1 MQIRC
6 LNGQNISALAFLR
19 ITQSQGL
26 ITIFVKSG
34 YDETPLTREI
44 VQNKVTVA
52 TVYGRSYYKIINAL
66 KLMDIQFE
74 SVSPEE
80 AALSNAKII
89 ITTRDEAE
97 IVRRKDV
104 LLDTELDDYPVFMK
118 AKILRNIMGPYHDDQ
133 LTIGIDPGIR
143 IGVSVIF
150 LHNEIESVVESS
162 PESAIKL
169 VSHLISRIRS
179 NKKVVRIGN
188 GNIVMATQIAMTLK
202 TKFKELVDI
211 EIVDEHGTSQPQNT
225 EANRRGARDRASAR
239 TIALRNGKPFK
250 SSSSPSRISNG
261 VIKST

>member
-1 MQIRC
+1 
-6 LNGQNISALAFLR
+6 LR

-26 ITIFVKSG
+26 ITIFVKTG

-52 TVYGRSYYKIINAL
+52 TVYGRPYYKIINAL

-97 IVRRKDV
+97 IVRRRDV

-143 IGVSVIF
+143 IGISVIF

-179 NKKVVRIGN
+179 NKKIVRIGN
-188 GNIVMATQIAMTLK
+188 GNIAMATQIAMTLK

-250 SSSSPSRISNG
+250 SSSSSSSSSRISNG

>member
-1 MQIRC
+1 
-6 LNGQNISALAFLR
+6 LR

-26 ITIFVKSG
+26 IIIFVKSG
-34 YDETPLTREI
+34 YDETPLSREI

-104 LLDTELDDYPVFMK
+104 LLDTELDDSPVFMK

-133 LTIGIDPGIR
+133 LTIGIDPGTR
-143 IGVSVIF
+143 IGISVIF
-150 LHNEIESVVESS
+150 LHNEIESIVESS

-169 VSHLISRIRS
+169 GSDLI
-179 NKKVVRIGN
+179 
-188 GNIVMATQIAMTLK
+188 
-202 TKFKELVDI
+202 
-211 EIVDEHGTSQPQNT
+211 
-225 EANRRGARDRASAR
+225 RR
-239 TIALRNGKPFK
+239 L
-250 SSSSPSRISNG
+250 
-261 VIKST
+261 

>member
-1 MQIRC
+1 
-6 LNGQNISALAFLR
+6 
-19 ITQSQGL
+19 
-26 ITIFVKSG
+26 
-34 YDETPLTREI
+34 
-44 VQNKVTVA
+44 
-52 TVYGRSYYKIINAL
+52 
-66 KLMDIQFE
+66 MDIQFE

-104 LLDTELDDYPVFMK
+104 LLDTELDDSPVFMK

-143 IGVSVIF
+143 IGISVIF

-202 TKFKELVDI
+202 TKFKELDI

-250 SSSSPSRISNG
+250 SSSSSSSCISNG

>member
-1 MQIRC
+1 MLIGLRC

-26 ITIFVKSG
+26 IIIFVKSG
-34 YDETPLTREI
+34 YDETPLSREI

-104 LLDTELDDYPVFMK
+104 LLDTELDDSPVFMK

-143 IGVSVIF
+143 IGISVIF

-188 GNIVMATQIAMTLK
+188 GKIVMTLK

-250 SSSSPSRISNG
+250 SSSSSFRISNG